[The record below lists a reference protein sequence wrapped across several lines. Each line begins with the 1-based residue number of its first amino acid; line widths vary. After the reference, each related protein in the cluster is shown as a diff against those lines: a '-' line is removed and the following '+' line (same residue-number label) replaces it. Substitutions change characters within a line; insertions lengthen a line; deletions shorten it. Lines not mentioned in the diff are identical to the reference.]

1 MSLRNT
7 AVARDYE
14 PDPLRWAIPVL
25 ERQLAN
31 TLDLA
36 AHVERLRTELAADA
50 DGKTRS
56 LLEGLSDELDACC
69 TLFTDRIESFAPVL
83 QQPQQ
88 IEASRHSDWR
98 LFAVDALD
106 CRERLEALLCGY
118 AHYVRESFDSLAKLE
133 SLDDLESA
141 RCVRRAVAAA
151 EKGLRFIEAYKQ
163 GMELRMDR
171 GRLPDWPRAG
181 V

>member
-1 MSLRNT
+1 MVRAGVVCVHRPTIRRLWDRILFWEKHMSLRNT
-7 AVARDYE
+7 AVARDYD

-88 IEASRHSDWR
+88 IEASRHSD
-98 LFAVDALD
+98 
-106 CRERLEALLCGY
+106 
-118 AHYVRESFDSLAKLE
+118 
-133 SLDDLESA
+133 
-141 RCVRRAVAAA
+141 
-151 EKGLRFIEAYKQ
+151 
-163 GMELRMDR
+163 
-171 GRLPDWPRAG
+171 
-181 V
+181 